1 MRAIANITNP
11 NPHVFL
17 MSRTC
22 WKGEEIVE
30 VIRASPSPLP
40 CLWALLDSCLVC
52 FWNFHCLHHLHN
64 DFILFRTFAWR
75 PFSVTYYCKVLF
87 SAGKDFVF
95 FIFSFVYILIILE
108 FAYMKIY
115 YAIPLLVTRILLCVV
130 DNNIAKLRHQT
141 NKRTVL

>member
-1 MRAIANITNP
+1 MFWLWFKEIFSENNCISILQSVLINWCPRTIAKISLIQI
-11 NPHVFL
+11 HVFL

-40 CLWALLDSCLVC
+40 CLLALLDSCLVC
-52 FWNFHCLHHLHN
+52 FWNFHCLHHPHN
-64 DFILFRTFAWR
+64 DFILPRAFAWR

-95 FIFSFVYILIILE
+95 FIFSFVYILII
-108 FAYMKIY
+108 
-115 YAIPLLVTRILLCVV
+115 
-130 DNNIAKLRHQT
+130 
-141 NKRTVL
+141 